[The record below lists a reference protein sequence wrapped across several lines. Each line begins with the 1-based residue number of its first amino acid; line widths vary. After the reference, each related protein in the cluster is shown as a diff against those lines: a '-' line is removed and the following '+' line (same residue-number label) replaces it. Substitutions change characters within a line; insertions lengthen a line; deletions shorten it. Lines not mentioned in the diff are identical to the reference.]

1 MASVLGFLGSF
12 GKEKLSGVQQSFMQ
26 KLVAWD
32 PETASQAEIEEMIKE
47 LDKVTSEAGKART
60 DYEKEAAEAEA
71 ARKNYSKY
79 LSAAELLEKQVA
91 DGDASKSGSLETL
104 LAKLEEMRPDVER
117 EEKEAIDAKEYFE
130 EVKQLAEATAE
141 KLKSAKS
148 MLAAAHRDM
157 KSAEIEQKRA
167 ADKAAQAEKLA
178 GLRKD
183 TGSLG
188 VALEAMR
195 KQASDTKAKAEAD
208 NMKAG
213 LLGDMKKEDPNISEA
228 LKIVGGDAPKNASV
242 AERLAA
248 LRK

>member
-12 GKEKLSGVQQSFMQ
+12 GKEKLSDMQQGFLT

-71 ARKNYSKY
+71 ARKNYDKY
-79 LSAAELLEKQVA
+79 LAAAELLGKQV
-91 DGDASKSGSLETL
+91 DGGDASKSTSLETL

-117 EEKEAIDAKEYFE
+117 EEKEAVDAKEYFE

-141 KLKSAKS
+141 KLKSAKA

-195 KQASDTKAKAEAD
+195 KNAADTKAKAEAD

-213 LLGDMKKEDPNISEA
+213 LLSDVKKEDPNIAEA
-228 LKIVGGDAPKNASV
+228 LKTVSGDAPKTASV
-242 AERLAA
+242 ADRLAA